1 MERIVNKGNSSIL
14 LGLVSR
20 TGNDSYRKE
29 EIMNDPIQYTT
40 LKGVEGSEYLVE
52 TSSFTKRNDVDNG
65 VLNSSMNY
73 NWILTQC
80 AGLRELNVE
89 SDSDRNIRRLKMDG
103 FETLELIRIGK
114 RCFSCTPGTVDIR
127 NCAKLVR
134 VAIDDGSC
142 VQWDSFVIMNCNA
155 LREVSIGDGCFLRC
169 KSVVLESKSYQ
180 TK

>member
-1 MERIVNKGNSSIL
+1 MVRIVNKGNSSIL

-29 EIMNDPIQYTT
+29 IMNTLTQYIT
-40 LKGVEGSEYLVE
+40 LEGVEGSEYLVE
-52 TSSFTKRNDVDNG
+52 TSSFTKGNDVNNG

-73 NWILTQC
+73 NWNLTQC
-80 AGLRELNVE
+80 AGLRELNVG
-89 SDSDRNIRRLKMDG
+89 SDSDQDIRRLKMDG
-103 FETLELIRIGK
+103 FETLESIRIGQ
-114 RCFSCTPGTVDIR
+114 RRLSHTPGTVDIR

-134 VAIDDGSC
+134 VVIGDGSC

>member
-1 MERIVNKGNSSIL
+1 MNKGNSTIL

-29 EIMNDPIQYTT
+29 EIMNDSIQYIT
-40 LKGVEGSEYLVE
+40 LEGVEGSVYLVE
-52 TSSFTKRNDVDNG
+52 ASSFTKRNDVDNG
-65 VLNSSMNY
+65 VLKSSTDY
-73 NWILTQC
+73 NWNLTRC
-80 AGLRELNVE
+80 TGLRELNVG
-89 SDSDRNIRRLKMDG
+89 SDSDQDIKRLKMDG
-103 FETLELIRIGK
+103 FEMLESIRIGK
-114 RCFSCTPGTVDIR
+114 RRLSHTPGTVDIR

-134 VAIDDGSC
+134 VVIGDGSC
-142 VQWDSFVIMNCNA
+142 VQWDSFVVMNCNA